1 MTQSLN
7 ILLQGLETTSSIPNL
22 DIAHLCFD
30 SREAKKGSLFFA
42 LKGTTTDGHNYL
54 NQVAAS
60 GCEVALVEEVQEGVN
75 LTQIQVKD
83 THLALSYCAETFY
96 NKPSSKLTL
105 VGITGTNG
113 KTTTT
118 TLLFDLF
125 KGLGYDCGLIST
137 VVNKI
142 NDEAIP
148 STHTTPNPI
157 ALAELMSRMV
167 EAGCTHAFMEVSS
180 HAIHQ
185 KRIAALDFDVAI
197 FSNISHDHLDYHK
210 TFQEYIQAKK
220 AFFDQL
226 KPEAAA
232 LTNIDD
238 KNGMVM
244 LQNTKAKKYTY
255 ALKSPADFKTKI
267 LENQISGL
275 VLHLENTEVWTRLIG
290 KFNAYNLLAVYA
302 VSQIL
307 GEDKLEVMTAISNLQ
322 SVDGRFQQFK
332 SDSGISCIVDYAH
345 TPDALENVLD
355 TIQNF
360 TGDNHIITVVG
371 CGGDR
376 DKTKRPEMAKIAAKM
391 SNQVILTS
399 DNPRTENP
407 ESILDD
413 MEAGLD
419 PVMAAKSLR
428 ISDRDQAIKT
438 AAMLSQPNSIVLIAG
453 KGHEKYQDIQGT
465 KHPFDD
471 FAKAKEHFIKLK
483 K

>member
-1 MTQSLN
+1 
-7 ILLQGLETTSSIPNL
+7 
-22 DIAHLCFD
+22 
-30 SREAKKGSLFFA
+30 
-42 LKGTTTDGHNYL
+42 
-54 NQVAAS
+54 
-60 GCEVALVEEVQEGVN
+60 
-75 LTQIQVKD
+75 
-83 THLALSYCAETFY
+83 
-96 NKPSSKLTL
+96 
-105 VGITGTNG
+105 
-113 KTTTT
+113 
-118 TLLFDLF
+118 
-125 KGLGYDCGLIST
+125 
-137 VVNKI
+137 
-142 NDEAIP
+142 
-148 STHTTPNPI
+148 
-157 ALAELMSRMV
+157 
-167 EAGCTHAFMEVSS
+167 
-180 HAIHQ
+180 
-185 KRIAALDFDVAI
+185 
-197 FSNISHDHLDYHK
+197 
-210 TFQEYIQAKK
+210 
-220 AFFDQL
+220 L

-290 KFNAYNLLAVYA
+290 KFNAYNLLALYS

-307 GEDKLEVMTAISNLQ
+307 GEDKLEVLTAISNLQ

-360 TGDNHIITVVG
+360 TGDNHIITVIG